1 MLRVRKVSAEL
12 TPLVEWV
19 LERDGFFYSSEDKGG
34 YTEFRISDISSRRFN
49 DVIEDAKCE
58 KERREGPTP
67 EIPVLSYRALM
78 NPEREA
84 RLLKLYNADCCVPYS
99 KDVDRYIEAEKHR

>member
-1 MLRVRKVSAEL
+1 MLRIRKVSTEL

-19 LERDGFFYSSEDKGG
+19 LKRDEFRYTLRDMGG
-34 YTEFRISDISSRRFN
+34 YTEFRIEDISSRRFN
-49 DVIEDAKCE
+49 NVIEDAKCE

-84 RLLKLYNADCCVPYS
+84 RLLKLYGADCCVPYS
-99 KDVDRYIEAEKHR
+99 KDEAKYIKAVKNL

>member
-1 MLRVRKVSAEL
+1 MLRARKVSTDL

-19 LERDGFFYSSEDKGG
+19 LERDGFVYSDENKGA
-34 YTEFRISDISSRRFN
+34 YTEFWIEDISSRRFN

-58 KERREGPTP
+58 KERRESLTP

-84 RLLKLYNADCCVPYS
+84 RLLKLYGADCCVPYS
-99 KDVDRYIEAEKHR
+99 KDVGRYIEAEKHR

>member
-1 MLRVRKVSAEL
+1 MLRIRKVSTEL

-19 LERDGFFYSSEDKGG
+19 LKRDEFRYTLQDMGG
-34 YTEFRISDISSRRFN
+34 YTEFRIEDISSRRFN

-58 KERREGPTP
+58 KERRESLTP

-84 RLLKLYNADCCVPYS
+84 RLLRLYGADCCIPYS
-99 KDVDRYIEAEKHR
+99 KDVDKYIEAERHM